1 MMADGKR
8 KSTTAEVRLLDSKKG
23 LRNIKFKVTFVIET
37 KELKL
42 KSIQA
47 KVRLKIRSKE

>member
-23 LRNIKFKVTFVIET
+23 LRNIKFKGTFVLET

-42 KSIQA
+42 QHPRA
-47 KVRLKIRSKE
+47 